1 MNVLLLFVF
10 VRFRYRMCPV
20 YACSSYELLTGDHF
34 FFMQVLCDLIQL
46 LTMFA
51 QQRICLLML
60 LLYQIDDQLIDLC
73 LCFDRAG
80 ETGIATQISVVDG
93 LQRNHVEFIA
103 LVICEKKTI
112 RKPDIRKKKKTSLR
126 P

>member
-1 MNVLLLFVF
+1 
-10 VRFRYRMCPV
+10 
-20 YACSSYELLTGDHF
+20 
-34 FFMQVLCDLIQL
+34 MQVLCDLIQL

-51 QQRICLLML
+51 QQRICLLMM
-60 LLYQIDDQLIDLC
+60 LLYQIDDLLIDLC
-73 LCFDRAG
+73 LCFGRAG

-93 LQRNHVEFIA
+93 FQRNHVEFIA

>member
-1 MNVLLLFVF
+1 MQQFHELF
-10 VRFRYRMCPV
+10 
-20 YACSSYELLTGDHF
+20 AGDRF

-51 QQRICLLML
+51 QQRICLLMM
-60 LLYQIDDQLIDLC
+60 LLYQIDDLLIDLC
-73 LCFDRAG
+73 LCFGRAG
-80 ETGIATQISVVDG
+80 ETGIATQISVVDAF
-93 LQRNHVEFIA
+93 QRNHVEVIA

>member
-1 MNVLLLFVF
+1 MQQFHELF
-10 VRFRYRMCPV
+10 
-20 YACSSYELLTGDHF
+20 AGDHF

-51 QQRICLLML
+51 QQRICLLMM
-60 LLYQIDDQLIDLC
+60 LLYQIDDLLIDLC

-80 ETGIATQISVVDG
+80 ETGIAAQISVVDG
-93 LQRNHVEFIA
+93 FQRNHVEVIT

>member
-1 MNVLLLFVF
+1 
-10 VRFRYRMCPV
+10 
-20 YACSSYELLTGDHF
+20 
-34 FFMQVLCDLIQL
+34 MQVLCDLIQL

-51 QQRICLLML
+51 QQRICLLMM
-60 LLYQIDDQLIDLC
+60 LLYQINDLLIDLC
-73 LCFDRAG
+73 LCFGRAG

-93 LQRNHVEFIA
+93 LQRNHVEVIA